1 MELFLCL
8 VAMLGKLHDWS
19 FIFKNIL
26 KLILFFPLP
35 AYLSFQKPR
44 WKFLNC
50 EYFSFEE
57 TNLPSLHLP
66 NAHEGDRTCLKVF
79 DYDKGP
85 SFDWSQGWG
94 GNATNLPAAP
104 GSLHFIS
111 GGVNSTCRK
120 LLQVRVPLWAEGQ
133 RKILQVGK
141 RNSRNFRTFYIKL
154 AREIIRQL
162 KSIFLRN
169 RELSNVW
176 SDFFYN
182 DDFTSQVPTRPAV
195 LQWDFVDL
203 LWTRRQAC
211 RVSGGGWRGGLQG
224 NIPWVSLHSIPSHQ
238 AKKDF

>member
-1 MELFLCL
+1 MTGPSYLKIFWNWFSFFPSLHISPFKNLDGNFWIANISLLRKPTSRVSTCPMLMKGIGHAWKCL
-8 VAMLGKLHDWS
+8 TMTRVCPLTDHRVEVAML
-19 FIFKNIL
+19 
-26 KLILFFPLP
+26 P
-35 AYLSFQKPR
+35 
-44 WKFLNC
+44 
-50 EYFSFEE
+50 
-57 TNLPSLHLP
+57 
-66 NAHEGDRTCLKVF
+66 TCLLLLVLCT
-79 DYDKGP
+79 
-85 SFDWSQGWG
+85 SS
-94 GNATNLPAAP
+94 AAASTAHA
-104 GSLHFIS
+104 GSCSKYEFPYELRANGKFY
-111 GGVNSTCRK
+111 R
-120 LLQVRVPLWAEGQ
+120 W
-133 RKILQVGK
+133 GK
-141 RNSRNFRTFYIKL
+141 RDSRNLRTFYIKL

-182 DDFTSQVPTRPAV
+182 DDFTWQVPTRPAV